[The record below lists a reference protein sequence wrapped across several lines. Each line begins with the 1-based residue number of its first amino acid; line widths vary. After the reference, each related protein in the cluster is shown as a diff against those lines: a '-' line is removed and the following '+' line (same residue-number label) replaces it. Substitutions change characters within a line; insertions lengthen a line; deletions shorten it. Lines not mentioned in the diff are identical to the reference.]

1 MIFFILAFI
10 LSAYGSVSQ
19 NGKAK
24 LIQGLPFSFYTY
36 AETPP
41 GQIAHG
47 PAVFIPSAFLLD
59 VVAWYLM
66 AYLLIRFYDRA
77 RVILSA
83 EHSFLDPFTRI
94 SDRLDRG
101 TRVHCSESP
110 ILVDY
115 FPIDHGH

>member
-59 VVAWYLM
+59 VVTWYLM
-66 AYLLIRFYDRA
+66 AYLLIRFYDTCTGFCQQSIA
-77 RVILSA
+77 FWI
-83 EHSFLDPFTRI
+83 
-94 SDRLDRG
+94 RLLASV
-101 TRVHCSESP
+101 TVLIVAPASTVVKAPSW
-110 ILVDY
+110 
-115 FPIDHGH
+115 

>member
-41 GQIAHG
+41 GQISHG
-47 PAVFIPSAFLLD
+47 PAVFVPSAFLLD
-59 VVAWYLM
+59 VVVWYLV
-66 AYLLIRFYDRA
+66 AYIIIRLFAEASPLHDSVSRA
-77 RVILSA
+77 
-83 EHSFLDPFTRI
+83 
-94 SDRLDRG
+94 
-101 TRVHCSESP
+101 
-110 ILVDY
+110 
-115 FPIDHGH
+115 